1 MPGKVVMETSTS
13 AASHNPEI
21 LSAAGVNRQGARLTI
36 PVFETIEERMAWA
49 YKARGLDAEVFK
61 LTVVTKEPKSVS

>member
-1 MPGKVVMETSTS
+1 MPGKITMKASTL
-13 AASHNPEI
+13 AASHNPAI
-21 LSAAGVNRQGARLTI
+21 PFTAGVDRQGARLTI

-49 YKARGLDAEVFK
+49 YKARGLDAEVFE